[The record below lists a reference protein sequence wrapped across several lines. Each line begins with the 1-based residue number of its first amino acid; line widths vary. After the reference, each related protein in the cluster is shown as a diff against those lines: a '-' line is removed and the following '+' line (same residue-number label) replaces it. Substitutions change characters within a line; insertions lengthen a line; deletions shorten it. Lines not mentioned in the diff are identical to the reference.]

1 MQELIYDEG
10 DCSVHLR
17 RDGFIYIY
25 THTFFFN
32 FIFSTNGWFK
42 FEIHQGG
49 KSGPLFHSIHTSQFQ
64 VDYRSTCEKG
74 SSSQKTH
81 RRVAARFGD

>member
-1 MQELIYDEG
+1 MVFY
-10 DCSVHLR
+10 
-17 RDGFIYIY
+17 IYIY
-25 THTFFFN
+25 IYIHFF

-42 FEIHQGG
+42 FEIHQGE

-81 RRVAARFGD
+81 RRVAAQFGD

>member
-1 MQELIYDEG
+1 MQKLIYDEG

-17 RDGFIYIY
+17 KDGILYIYIY
-25 THTFFFN
+25 

-42 FEIHQGG
+42 FEILQGEKG
-49 KSGPLFHSIHTSQFQ
+49 DPSFHSIHTSQFQ
-64 VDYRSTCEKG
+64 VDYRSTCEKR